1 VELHDGA
8 AGRPS
13 EGTLEALVRAAYEQA
28 PLANGF
34 TDPEGW
40 FHDVNEAFA
49 ALVGRTRDEVVGLRL
64 ADLVAEGHSSL
75 TCAGSDRLAAGRY
88 EIALRGAGGASVPV
102 VLDLFAVESTAGPTF
117 ALLVHDS
124 SDVRDVGQRLEAQQ
138 AFFRGLNR
146 RAWDVALVTDAEG
159 TIVYASPSAL
169 DIFGYDPLDVV
180 TRSGLD
186 FLYGEDRP
194 RAGAAVRA
202 AIDGATTVRETVRIL
217 DGEGRVRWAEASFN
231 NSLDDPDI
239 GGLVVNLRD
248 ITRETEAHLALRES
262 EARHRAIAETAQEG
276 ILALAPDGGT
286 IFANQKLADMIGHSL
301 DVIYEQGLWAT
312 LSSEVAATLQQRL
325 ASRATVGA
333 ERYELPFVHRDGTR
347 RVLSISATPLP
358 LEDGRIGSLAMI
370 ADVTAERNAVREL
383 RRQALHDPLTGLP
396 NRTLFSDRL
405 AVAAA
410 RQERAEDG
418 SLAVLFLDLDDFK
431 QVNDRFG
438 HATGDELLR
447 EVAQRFR
454 SVLRQSDTLARLGGD
469 EFAVICEE
477 TALEEAQAVGRRLLA
492 ALQDPVVVG
501 GRPHPVSVSVGIALS
516 PPGSP
521 DELLG
526 MADAAMYAAKS
537 NDKGRVMVHD
547 RTLAA
552 ASRRQSQ
559 LSAEFGA
566 ALAEGRL
573 FVEYHPVVD
582 LRAEDLAGIEAVVR
596 WQHPTRG
603 RLRAFDVVTAA
614 SSAGLEVE
622 LQRFV
627 LRTAGREIGRLT
639 QDGTLPAHCYLGV
652 YGYSRGLALREGDEL
667 TTELG
672 DLGWLPGRLVLRLS
686 ESALAEDPDGTLTR
700 AHEAAAVGGVVAL
713 GDVGAGPGSLLWL
726 QRLPLH
732 LLKIDRSFVVG
743 LGSSLESTRMVRSLV
758 ALAGSL
764 DARTVAE
771 GVETEEQ
778 ASLLREL
785 GCDMGQGARWS
796 GPVPA
801 AELARVRAAARR
813 TVHDANR

>member
-1 VELHDGA
+1 VDVHDGA
-8 AGRPS
+8 TGRPS
-13 EGTLEALVRAAYEQA
+13 EGALEALVRAAYAQA
-28 PLANGF
+28 PLAHGF
-34 TDPEGW
+34 MDPYGRL
-40 FHDVNEAFA
+40 HDVNDAFA
-49 ALVGRTRDEVVGLRL
+49 RLIGRNRADVVGLDL

-75 TCAGSDRLAAGRY
+75 TAAGTDVLSPGRY
-88 EIALRGAGGASVPV
+88 EIALRGVGGASMPV
-102 VLDLFAVESTAGPTF
+102 VLDMFALESDAGPAF
-117 ALLVHDS
+117 AMVVHDP

-159 TIVYASPSAL
+159 TIVYVSPSAL

-186 FLYGEDRP
+186 FVYEEDVEKARTV
-194 RAGAAVRA
+194 VRA
-202 AIDGATTVRETVRIL
+202 AVDGATTVRDTLRIR
-217 DGEGRVRWAEASFN
+217 DREGTVRWAEASVN

-248 ITRETEAHLALRES
+248 ITREMEAHLALRES

-276 ILALAPDGGT
+276 ILALGSDGT
-286 IFANQKLADMIGHSL
+286 TLFANQKLADMVGHSL
-301 DVIYEQGLWAT
+301 DVIYEQGLWST
-312 LSSEVAATLQQRL
+312 LTPEVATNLQQRL
-325 ASRATVGA
+325 ASRASVGA
-333 ERYELPFVHRDGTR
+333 ERYELPYVHRDGTR

-358 LEDGRIGSLAMI
+358 LEGDGIGSLAMI

-396 NRTLFSDRL
+396 NRTLFTDRL

-410 RQERAEDG
+410 RQ
-418 SLAVLFLDLDDFK
+418 
-431 QVNDRFG
+431 QVNDRYG

-477 TALEEAQAVGRRLLA
+477 TALEEAQAVGRRLLG
-492 ALQDPVVVG
+492 ALEEPVVIK
-501 GRPHPVSVSVGIALS
+501 GRAHPASVSIGIALA

-537 NDKGRVMVHD
+537 HDKGRVMVHD

-552 ASRRQSQ
+552 ASHRQSM
-559 LSAEFGA
+559 LSAEVGA
-566 ALAEGRL
+566 ALTDGRL
-573 FVEYHPVVD
+573 FVEYQPVVD
-582 LRAEDLAGIEAVVR
+582 LRTGELDGIEAVVR

-614 SSAGLEVE
+614 RSAGLDVE

-627 LRTAGREIGRLT
+627 MRTAGREIGRLRE
-639 QDGTLPAHCYLGV
+639 DGTIPADCYLGV
-652 YGYSRGLALREGDEL
+652 YGYSREPALHDGDGLTEELRS
-667 TTELG
+667 
-672 DLGWLPGRLVLRLS
+672 LGWLPDRLVLRLS
-686 ESALAEDPDGTLTR
+686 EASLTDDHDNTLNR
-700 AHEAAAVGGVVAL
+700 AREAVAIGSRVAL
-713 GDVGAGPGSLLWL
+713 GDVGGGSGSLLSL
-726 QRLPLH
+726 HRIPLH

-743 LGSSLESTRMVRSLV
+743 LGSNAECTRMVRSLV
-758 ALAGSL
+758 ALATSL
-764 DARTVAE
+764 EARTVAE

-778 ASLLREL
+778 AALLREL
-785 GCDMGQGARWS
+785 GCTMGQGSLWS

-801 AELARVRAAARR
+801 AELGRIRAAVRR
-813 TVHDANR
+813 DAHDLRR